1 MFWLLLKSQWSSK
14 AHSYPYSLVLHIS
27 ALTRIAWPPI
37 CSELVEIVQ
46 LFIFSI
52 QFSINPTQN
61 SILSQQE
68 CKFRMYVYIQ
78 NVCVYIYISK
88 NNKIYSCFL
97 SLLIQRKII
106 SINTWN
112 HSFCTSMTRTLVFS
126 FCRARS
132 PALFCSQFS
141 ISIVSN
147 RDGSKLEPESCWIRR
162 QCWVCMNGIG
172 CDWLWQCKRIIKRPT
187 SPQHLQVIMTHMLK
201 VLIHSGQELRFCTQK
216 VVLHSWG
223 FCWWIIFVILSL
235 RKTTG
240 QTFW

>member
-1 MFWLLLKSQWSSK
+1 MAFVI
-14 AHSYPYSLVLHIS
+14 AHS
-27 ALTRIAWPPI
+27 
-37 CSELVEIVQ
+37 
-46 LFIFSI
+46 
-52 QFSINPTQN
+52 
-61 SILSQQE
+61 
-68 CKFRMYVYIQ
+68 K
-78 NVCVYIYISK
+78 K
-88 NNKIYSCFL
+88 NHES
-97 SLLIQRKII
+97 

-112 HSFCTSMTRTLVFS
+112 HSFCTSMTGTLVFS

-162 QCWVCMNGIG
+162 QYLVCMELDVIG
-172 CDWLWQCKRIIKRPT
+172 CGSASELLKNPHHHSIC
-187 SPQHLQVIMTHMLK
+187 IMTLMTHVLK
-201 VLIHSGQELRFCTQK
+201 VLIHRGQELRFCTQK